1 MSGSYRRDYKRNK
14 YFCSVEQK
22 YNTSS
27 IELEFA
33 KLREFCKRE
42 GEALTFNKGDLLE
55 RQGEP
60 AKWIAYVESGCFK
73 YVTKSISDNKP
84 HITWFSFEG
93 EFVADYPRFL
103 YGRPAQSTL
112 EAMMSSRVLIL
123 SGERLRNYFA
133 QSIETMEMRAIIGEH
148 ILCQFHE
155 RYIDLHCT
163 TPRERYDLLMRRCPG
178 IVNELPLNAIA
189 SFLNIT
195 PKTLSMLRRDITYGK
210 K

>member
-1 MSGSYRRDYKRNK
+1 M
-14 YFCSVEQK
+14 EQK

-27 IELEFA
+27 IVQEFA
-33 KLREFCKRE
+33 KLREYCRRE
-42 GEALTFNKGDLLE
+42 GEALTFSKGELLE

-73 YVTKSISDNKP
+73 YMTRGISDDKV

-103 YGRPAQSTL
+103 YGRPAQSTI
-112 EAMMSSRVLIL
+112 EAMMPCRVLRL
-123 SGERLRNYFA
+123 SGERLRDYFA
-133 QSIETMEMRAIIGEH
+133 HSVETMEMRAIISEH

-163 TPRERYDLLMRRCPG
+163 TPRERYDLLMQRCPG
-178 IVNELPLNAIA
+178 IVNELPLNTIA

-195 PKTLSMLRRDITYGK
+195 PKTLSMLRRNITYDK
-210 K
+210 KK